1 MPITTNNCILLRI
14 FSLLS
19 YKRFF
24 TRHRVLL
31 VSPSDV
37 SGVTISGRFLLVRG
51 AIKERTLRPEK
62 DKTFQLWLKWH
73 NEVARWTTSAGV
85 SVGTTIAL
93 GQWFCTCELSWSD
106 VFKAICCNCGPR
118 CWNPIFFSKISYT
131 CALDAKQ
138 CCKDMNHCLQ
148 INLFLWIQNQS
159 YGHWVDGA
167 WQWAVKFRDVSQWL

>member
-62 DKTFQLWLKWH
+62 DKTFQL
-73 NEVARWTTSAGV
+73 
-85 SVGTTIAL
+85 
-93 GQWFCTCELSWSD
+93 
-106 VFKAICCNCGPR
+106 
-118 CWNPIFFSKISYT
+118 
-131 CALDAKQ
+131 
-138 CCKDMNHCLQ
+138 
-148 INLFLWIQNQS
+148 
-159 YGHWVDGA
+159 
-167 WQWAVKFRDVSQWL
+167 